1 MEKWKKTTLNF
12 IRRVSKSIVK
22 CCSVEF
28 PWSAVYYKFFC
39 LPKQF
44 FIFLFFFSEKN
55 LRNKKINWCGLIVPL
70 PNPVTQ
76 YVLCILLSVFIFII

>member
-28 PWSAVYYKFFC
+28 PWLSVYYKFFC
-39 LPKQF
+39 LPKQI
-44 FIFLFFFSEKN
+44 FIFFRSFGPFF
-55 LRNKKINWCGLIVPL
+55 LKKIRETKKYIGVALVRVLSCGIKA
-70 PNPVTQ
+70 
-76 YVLCILLSVFIFII
+76 

>member
-12 IRRVSKSIVK
+12 IRRVSKSIIK

-28 PWSAVYYKFFC
+28 PWSSVYYKFFC

-44 FIFLFFFSEKN
+44 FYFLFFFGRSVHFFLKN
-55 LRNKKINWCGLIVPL
+55 IRETRKEIGVAQVYLKYFQEPWDTDTKC
-70 PNPVTQ
+70 
-76 YVLCILLSVFIFII
+76 

>member
-12 IRRVSKSIVK
+12 IRRVSELIVK

-44 FIFLFFFSEKN
+44 FFWSFGPFFSEKN
-55 LRNKKINWCGLIVPL
+55 PRNKKINWCGLKFKGNPPL
-70 PNPVTQ
+70 
-76 YVLCILLSVFIFII
+76 